1 MNMATHSDYM
11 KQALNLAEQG
21 RFTVSPNPMVGC
33 VIVKNNLVIG
43 EGYHLRAGEAH
54 AEINALRNAGAEARD
69 ATMYVTLEP
78 CCHYGRTPPCTDAII
93 AAGIRK
99 IYIACLDPNP
109 LVQGKGIAALQAA
122 GIEIETGMHE
132 SAAVKQNEVFFH
144 FIRHKR
150 PFIIAKWAMSLD
162 GKTVTHPDD
171 SADISCAESRHFSHQ
186 IRQQVDAILIGANT
200 AVTDNPLLTVRHG
213 TIIKQP
219 QRIILS
225 SHGDIPLDLN
235 LFNPAL
241 PAAAILVVTDRIDS
255 LAREKLRASNITYVV
270 TPANQYGRVDLHA
283 LLAELGKRDITS
295 ILVEGGMTV
304 VENFF
309 EENLVNQVQVYL
321 APVIIGAMKK
331 KHRLENVTISGIA
344 HDYYFS
350 GEI

>member
-1 MNMATHSDYM
+1 
-11 KQALNLAEQG
+11 
-21 RFTVSPNPMVGC
+21 
-33 VIVKNNLVIG
+33 
-43 EGYHLRAGEAH
+43 
-54 AEINALRNAGAEARD
+54 
-69 ATMYVTLEP
+69 VTLEP

-132 SAAVKQNEVFFH
+132 SEAVKQNEIFFH

-162 GKTVTHPDD
+162 GKTVTHPED
-171 SADISCAESRHFSHQ
+171 SADISCAESRHFSHK

-200 AVTDNPLLTVRHG
+200 AITDNPLLTVRHG
-213 TIIKQP
+213 TIVKQP
-219 QRIILS
+219 QRIVIS
-225 SHGDIPLDLN
+225 SHGDIPLDLH

-241 PAAAILVVTDRIDS
+241 PAATILAVTDRIDS
-255 LAREKLRASNITYVV
+255 LLLEKLRENNMTVIV
-270 TPANQYGRVDLHA
+270 TPANRHGQVDLHA

-304 VENFF
+304 VQNFF

-321 APVIIGAMKK
+321 ASIIIASMKK
-331 KHRLENVTISGIA
+331 KRGLENVTISGIGN
-344 HDYYFS
+344 DYYIS